1 MFKRKKQK
9 EEEPLFVLS
18 KTNQQLLN
26 YKVYKMEANE
36 KMLYFLIAFIV
47 GAFVG
52 FVFYG
57 GLAKDEFGHCFL
69 PCL

>member
-26 YKVYKMEANE
+26 YKAYKMEANE

-47 GAFVG
+47 TWVRT
-52 FVFYG
+52 G
-57 GLAKDEFGHCFL
+57 GKPPSAR
-69 PCL
+69 P